1 MRVFEYYIVRENKCD
16 WFVTGALRFVYS

>member
-1 MRVFEYYIVRENKCD
+1 MRVFEYYKVRENKCD